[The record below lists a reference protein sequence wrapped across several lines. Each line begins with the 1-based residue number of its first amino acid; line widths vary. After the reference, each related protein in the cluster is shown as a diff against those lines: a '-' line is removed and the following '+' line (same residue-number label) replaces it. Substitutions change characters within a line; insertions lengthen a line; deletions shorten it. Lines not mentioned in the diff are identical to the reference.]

1 MIASTT
7 SIAAADEPAAL
18 FQPFEWVPEQDQIGP
33 YDMLSDVRDL
43 ASGTALVLGM
53 IERSYLLEASGGAPL
68 LDGRDAAGLLRMS
81 IATMKVIQGNLDDHF
96 DFMNDNAAKR
106 RKAAA
111 EKEGAV

>member
-1 MIASTT
+1 MTTSNT

-43 ASGTALVLGM
+43 AAGTALVLGM
-53 IERSYLLEASGGAPL
+53 IERSYLLDASGGAPL
-68 LDGRDAAGLLRMS
+68 LDERDAAGLLRMT

-106 RKAAA
+106 RQAAA
-111 EKEGAV
+111 EKSGAA